1 MGPQGI
7 RTLDRRIKK
16 SVAPASKLRG
26 KRRPQ
31 ATYRPKAHTY
41 VSVAPVRA
49 LTATMGGAVNPTA
62 INFLSRSTKQ
72 PSSPLT
78 RLRYRT
84 DELSA
89 SSAELVDLRVGVV
102 RSRCTQEWKAD
113 DWQGVA

>member
-1 MGPQGI
+1 MGFAGRTYHPPYLTTPEHDDIKSGALHPIGRHGSAGAAISDVEVSGGPSGI

-62 INFLSRSTKQ
+62 INFLSR
-72 PSSPLT
+72 
-78 RLRYRT
+78 
-84 DELSA
+84 
-89 SSAELVDLRVGVV
+89 
-102 RSRCTQEWKAD
+102 
-113 DWQGVA
+113 